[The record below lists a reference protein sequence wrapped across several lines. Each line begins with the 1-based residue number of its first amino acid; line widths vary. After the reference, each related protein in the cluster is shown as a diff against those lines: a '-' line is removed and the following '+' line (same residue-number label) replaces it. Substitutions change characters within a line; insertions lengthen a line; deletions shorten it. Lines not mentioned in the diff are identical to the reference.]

1 MQVNFRLGQP
11 LLQYC
16 RPNCRNCYPCGV
28 ADSDCAT
35 YPARHRAILGHARDG
50 LRSGHG
56 NAGSKQDGPEQ
67 ARKYHGG
74 LSHVRAAA
82 GSALDPT

>member
-1 MQVNFRLGQP
+1 MELLPVWRRGLG
-11 LLQYC
+11 L
-16 RPNCRNCYPCGV
+16 R
-28 ADSDCAT
+28 T